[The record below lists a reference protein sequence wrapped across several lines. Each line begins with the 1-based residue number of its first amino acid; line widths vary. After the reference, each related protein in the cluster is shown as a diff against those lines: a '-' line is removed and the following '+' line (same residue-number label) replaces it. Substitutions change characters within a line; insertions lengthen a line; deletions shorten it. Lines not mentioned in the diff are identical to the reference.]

1 MCKNDTMV
9 LVSDVL
15 DVRALGLRAVEVSR
29 PEAAVRWVA
38 TSELA
43 DPGPFLEGGEILLT
57 TGLETGAWHD
67 EWDGYVRRLADAGV
81 AAVGFGVGLT
91 HEETP
96 AALAGACR
104 RYAVNLLEVPRPT
117 TFVAVSRHVA
127 HLLEEQESAE
137 TRDSLKTQRKLI
149 SAAAKPDPAVA
160 VITALAAALDGAT
173 CLVNPDGRVL
183 TGPVGSRR
191 SEFPLD
197 EVADDVK
204 RLQAHGLRSA
214 AAQSNP
220 THSVS
225 VQPIGLRGRASAYLA
240 ALMPARA
247 SEGQRQAVT
256 TAVAL
261 LGLIDEQHRSRATT
275 RQHLRSRALELL
287 AESDYHTAQLVLE
300 VDQPAFELPKRIRF
314 LRAAGDDSA
323 IEDTAAMLERRGIVA
338 GIYAGE
344 LCAVTEPSRAEAT
357 GALLAGDGLQVGV
370 GNAVSPSDG
379 AAGYRTA
386 GLALA
391 QATEVSGV
399 VVWDRVIDHGPLG
412 LIDPEKAAAFAESW
426 LHGLDPEQLETLRCF
441 LRHHGSRLKV
451 AEELGLHRNTVRNR
465 LAAIEA
471 ALPGKL
477 DDPQTRVS
485 AWIALQS
492 VPENSQPLK

>member
-1 MCKNDTMV
+1 MCKNGTVV
-9 LVSDVL
+9 LVGDVL
-15 DVRALGLRAVEVSR
+15 DVRALGLRAVEVR
-29 PEAAVRWVA
+29 RREAPVRWVA
-38 TSELA
+38 TSELV

-57 TGLETGAWHD
+57 TGLETGDWQD
-67 EWDGYVRRLADAGV
+67 QWDGYVRRLADAGV
-81 AAVGFGVGLT
+81 AAIGFAIGLT
-91 HEETP
+91 HAQTP
-96 AALAGACR
+96 PALADACR
-104 RYAVNLLEVPRPT
+104 RHGVNLFEVPRRT
-117 TFVAVSRHVA
+117 TFVAISRHVA
-127 HLLEEQESAE
+127 HLLEEQESAA
-137 TRDSLKTQRKLI
+137 TRESLKTQRKLI
-149 SAAAKPDPAVA
+149 SAAAKPDPVVA
-160 VITALAAALDGAT
+160 VITALAAALDGAA
-173 CLVNPDGRVL
+173 CLMNPDGRVV
-183 TGPVGSRR
+183 TGPVGARR

-197 EVADDVK
+197 AVADDVK

-220 THSVS
+220 TLSVS
-225 VQPIGLRGRASAYLA
+225 VHPIGLRGRASAYLA
-240 ALMPARA
+240 ALVPARA

-261 LGLIDEQHRSRATT
+261 LGLVDEQDRSRATT

-287 AESDYHTAQLVLE
+287 AESDSRTAQLVLE
-300 VDQPAFELPKRIRF
+300 VDQPAAELPKRIRF
-314 LRAAGDDSA
+314 LRATGAESA
-323 IEDTAAMLERRGIVA
+323 IEDAAAALERRGVLA
-338 GIYAGE
+338 GVYAGE
-344 LCAVTEPSRAEAT
+344 LCAIAEPARAEAT
-357 GALLAGDGLQVGV
+357 GAHLADEGLQVGV
-370 GNAVSPSDG
+370 GNPVAPGDG

-391 QATEVSGV
+391 QATEGSGA

-426 LHGLDPEQLETLRCF
+426 LRGLDSEQLETLRCF

-471 ALPGKL
+471 TLPGKL

-492 VPENSQPLK
+492 APDDVKP

>member
-1 MCKNDTMV
+1 MV
-9 LVSDVL
+9 LVGDVL
-15 DVRALGLRAVEVSR
+15 DVSALGLHAVEVSHR
-29 PEAAVRWVA
+29 DTPVRWVA

-57 TGLETGAWHD
+57 TGLETGQWHD
-67 EWDGYVRRLADAGV
+67 QWDGYVRRLADAGV

-91 HEETP
+91 HAETP
-96 AALAGACR
+96 TPLADACQR
-104 RYAVNLLEVPRPT
+104 HQVNLFEVPRRT
-117 TFVAVSRHVA
+117 TFVAISRHVA
-127 HLLEEQESAE
+127 HLLEEQESTA
-137 TRDSLKTQRKLI
+137 TRESLQTQRKLI

-160 VITALAAALDGAT
+160 VISALATAIDGAT
-173 CLVNPDGRVL
+173 CLMNPDGRVV
-183 TGPVGSRR
+183 TGPVGARR
-191 SEFPLD
+191 REFPLD

-214 AAQSNP
+214 AGQSNP

-225 VQPIGLRGRASAYLA
+225 VHPIGLRGRASAYLA
-240 ALMPARA
+240 ALVPARA
-247 SEGQRQAVT
+247 SEAQRQAVT

-261 LGLIDEQHRSRATT
+261 LGLIDEQDRSRATT

-287 AESDYHTAQLVLE
+287 AESDDRTAQLVLE
-300 VDQPAFELPKRIRF
+300 VDQPTAELPKHVRF
-314 LRAAGDDSA
+314 LRATGDESA
-323 IEDTAAMLERRGIVA
+323 IENAAASLDRRGILA
-338 GIYAGE
+338 GVYAGE
-344 LCAVTEPSRAEAT
+344 LCAVIEPAQAEPT
-357 GALLAGDGLQVGV
+357 GAGLADHGLQVGV
-370 GNAVSPSDG
+370 GNAVAPSEG

-391 QATEVSGV
+391 QATDVSGV
-399 VVWDRVIDHGPLG
+399 VVWDRVIDNGPLG
-412 LIDPEKAAAFAESW
+412 LIDPEKAGAFAESW
-426 LHGLDPEQLETLRCF
+426 LRGLDSEQLEILRCF

-471 ALPGKL
+471 VLPGKL

-492 VPENSQPLK
+492 APENPQPLK

>member
-1 MCKNDTMV
+1 MV
-9 LVSDVL
+9 LVGDVL
-15 DVRALGLRAVEVSR
+15 DVRALGLVAVEVCHR
-29 PEAAVRWVA
+29 DAPVRWVA

-67 EWDGYVRRLADAGV
+67 QWDGYVRRLADAGV
-81 AAVGFGVGLT
+81 AAVGFAIGLT
-91 HEETP
+91 HAETP
-96 AALAGACR
+96 AALAAACR
-104 RYAVNLLEVPRPT
+104 RHQLNLFEVPRRT
-117 TFVAVSRHVA
+117 TFVAISRHVA
-127 HLLEEQESAE
+127 HLLEEQESTA
-137 TRDSLKTQRKLI
+137 TRESLQIQRKLI
-149 SAAAKPDPAVA
+149 SAAAKPDPVVA

-173 CLVNPDGRVL
+173 CLMNPDGRVV
-183 TGPVGSRR
+183 TGPVGTRR
-191 SEFPLD
+191 NEFPLD
-197 EVADDVK
+197 EVAQDVK

-220 THSVS
+220 TLSVS
-225 VQPIGLRGRASAYLA
+225 VHPIGLRGRASAYLA
-240 ALMPARA
+240 ALVPARA
-247 SEGQRQAVT
+247 SEAQRQAVT

-261 LGLIDEQHRSRATT
+261 LGLIDEQDRSRATT

-287 AESDYHTAQLVLE
+287 AESDDRTAQLVLE
-300 VDQPAFELPKRIRF
+300 VDQPAAELPKHIRF
-314 LRAAGDDSA
+314 LRATGDESA
-323 IEDTAAMLERRGIVA
+323 IENAVASLERRGILA
-338 GIYAGE
+338 GVYVGE
-344 LCAVTEPSRAEAT
+344 LCAVVAPAQAKAT
-357 GALLAGDGLQVGV
+357 GSQLAEGGLQVGV
-370 GNAVSPSDG
+370 GNAVTPGDG
-379 AAGYRTA
+379 ATGYRTA

-399 VVWDRVIDHGPLG
+399 VLWDQVIDNGPLS

-426 LHGLDPEQLETLRCF
+426 LHGLDSEQLEILRCF

-492 VPENSQPLK
+492 APDDLRP

>member
-1 MCKNDTMV
+1 MV
-9 LVSDVL
+9 LLGDVL
-15 DVRALGLRAVEVSR
+15 DVSTLGLLPVEVCHR
-29 PEAAVRWVA
+29 DAPVRWVA

-57 TGLETGAWHD
+57 TGLETGSWDD

-81 AAVGFGVGLT
+81 AAVGFAVGLT
-91 HEETP
+91 HAETP
-96 AALAGACR
+96 APLADACR
-104 RYAVNLLEVPRPT
+104 RHQVNLFEVPRRT
-117 TFVAVSRHVA
+117 TFVAISRHVA
-127 HLLEEQESAE
+127 HLLEEQESTS
-137 TRDSLKTQRKLI
+137 TRESLQTQRKLI

-160 VITALAAALDGAT
+160 VISALATALDGAT
-173 CLVNPDGRVL
+173 CLMNPDGRVV
-183 TGPVGSRR
+183 TGPVGARR
-191 SEFPLD
+191 KDFPLD

-214 AAQSNP
+214 AGQSNP

-225 VQPIGLRGRASAYLA
+225 VHPIGLRGRASAYLA
-240 ALMPARA
+240 ALVPARA
-247 SEGQRQAVT
+247 SESQRQAVT

-261 LGLIDEQHRSRATT
+261 LGLIDEQDRSRAST

-287 AESDYHTAQLVLE
+287 AESDDRTAQLVLE
-300 VDQPAFELPKRIRF
+300 VDQPTAELPRHIRF
-314 LRAAGDDSA
+314 LRATGDASA
-323 IEDTAAMLERRGIVA
+323 IENAAASLDRRGILA
-338 GIYAGE
+338 GVYAGE
-344 LCAVTEPSRAEAT
+344 LCAVTEPAQAEPT
-357 GALLAGDGLQVGV
+357 GTGLADDGLQVGV
-370 GNAVSPSDG
+370 GNAVPTSDG

-391 QATEVSGV
+391 QATDVSGV
-399 VVWDRVIDHGPLG
+399 VVWDQVIDNGPLG
-412 LIDPEKAAAFAESW
+412 LIDPEKAVAFAESW
-426 LHGLDPEQLETLRCF
+426 LRGLDSEQLEILRCF

-471 ALPGKL
+471 VLPGRL

-492 VPENSQPLK
+492 APENPQPLK